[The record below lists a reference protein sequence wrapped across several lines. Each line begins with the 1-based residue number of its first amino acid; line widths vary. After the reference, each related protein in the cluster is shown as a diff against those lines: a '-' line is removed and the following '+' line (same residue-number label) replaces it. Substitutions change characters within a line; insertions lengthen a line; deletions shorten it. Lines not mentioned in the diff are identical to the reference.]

1 MAKSICL
8 VATLEL
14 VALFL
19 ALTIFASSGAFIIPG
34 TPEQISI
41 GDEHHQ
47 TSESAVSA
55 GNNKIAK
62 DLEHSLGIPL
72 TTMSFA
78 GTSGIN
84 VYRMQGRKNYH
95 SKYLYQFSP
104 AAILDSS
111 TITQWYSGVNSQHYF
126 GFRVQMWNETIQ
138 QAVASHLTR
147 VTGRKVRTYQ
157 VQSMPFDRV
166 ILTRTGDEVEDERF
180 QIAQPWVPYTQTVG
194 FGLACFDKSE
204 CQQLVEQFKNEPEK
218 FDKFK
223 LAYSIDSRR
232 QTENRAIQVTQSML
246 TQTNQLFSQISK
258 RFTKTSEILLT
269 VSDAQRLLWHA
280 VSDICRENFRDQP
293 EAIVPRELHKII
305 YDHLEKATVA
315 AKLTIS
321 TADDAKWST
330 VYWEDPLSRPD
341 AIARSLN
348 ERKRHLLRHD
358 VEMDDDFDVREDELH
373 DNQQVSGSSRDWK
386 MRAKEAIDALYE
398 QNKDLVT
405 FNGDKFVPKPIQL
418 YKIKLNAIR
427 ENRIWKDLGRI
438 EVSYHPEVDMTGPI
452 IHSSLGLILP
462 PSGIQ
467 SYSFIL
473 LASILCYNY
482 FVVNRIG
489 RRD

>member
-19 ALTIFASSGAFIIPG
+19 ALTIFASSGAFIITG

-47 TSESAVSA
+47 TPESAVSV

-62 DLEHSLGIPL
+62 DLEHSLGKPL

-78 GTSGIN
+78 GTSAIN
-84 VYRMQGRKNYH
+84 VYRIQGRKNYH

-104 AAILDSS
+104 AAILDRS

-157 VQSMPFDRV
+157 VQSIPFDRV
-166 ILTRTGDEVEDERF
+166 ILSILTRTDDEEEDERF
-180 QIAQPWVPYTQTVG
+180 QIAQPWIPYTQTVG
-194 FGLACFDKSE
+194 FSLACFDKSE

-232 QTENRAIQVTQSML
+232 QTENRTIQVTQSML

-280 VSDICRENFRDQP
+280 VSDICRDNFRDQP
-293 EAIVPRELHKII
+293 EAIVPRESHKII

-358 VEMDDDFDVREDELH
+358 VEMDDDFDVRED
-373 DNQQVSGSSRDWK
+373 DNHQVSGSSRDWK

-405 FNGDKFVPKPIQL
+405 FNGEKFVPKPIQL

-438 EVSYHPEVDMTGPI
+438 EVSFHPEVDMTGPI
-452 IHSSLGLILP
+452 IHSSQGLILP
-462 PSGIQ
+462 SSGIQ
-467 SYSFIL
+467 SY
-473 LASILCYNY
+473 
-482 FVVNRIG
+482 
-489 RRD
+489 